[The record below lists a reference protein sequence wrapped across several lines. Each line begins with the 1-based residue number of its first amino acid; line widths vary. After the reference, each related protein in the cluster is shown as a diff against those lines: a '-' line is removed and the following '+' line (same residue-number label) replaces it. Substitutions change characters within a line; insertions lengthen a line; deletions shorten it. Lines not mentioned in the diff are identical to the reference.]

1 MRSAVLIPTTRRTL
15 DPTMLNILPT
25 RGDHKIAGP
34 SLVTTDALWL
44 DLLNPTSAEV
54 TSVEEA
60 IGAKLP
66 TLGALS
72 EIESSSRL
80 RSRGGILY
88 MSTPSAAGR
97 PEGAQTTPQ

>member
-1 MRSAVLIPTTRRTL
+1 
-15 DPTMLNILPT
+15 MLHILPT
-25 RGDHKIAGP
+25 RGDHKVAEAP
-34 SLVTTDALWL
+34 LVTTGALWL

-72 EIESSSRL
+72 EIE
-80 RSRGGILY
+80 
-88 MSTPSAAGR
+88 
-97 PEGAQTTPQ
+97 

>member
-1 MRSAVLIPTTRRTL
+1 MRSAVLIAPTSKRTL
-15 DPTMLNILPT
+15 DPTMLHILPT
-25 RGDHKIAGP
+25 TGDHKIAEP

-44 DLLNPTSAEV
+44 DLLNPTSTEV

-72 EIESSSRL
+72 EIESSS
-80 RSRGGILY
+80 S
-88 MSTPSAAGR
+88 SAQR
-97 PEGAQTTPQ
+97 F

>member
-1 MRSAVLIPTTRRTL
+1 
-15 DPTMLNILPT
+15 MLRILAS
-25 RGDHKIAGP
+25 RGDPKIAEAG
-34 SLVTTDALWL
+34 VATTDVPWI

-54 TSVEEA
+54 TSVEKA

-88 MSTPSAAGR
+88 MSTPSAARR
-97 PEGAQTTPQ
+97 P

>member
-1 MRSAVLIPTTRRTL
+1 
-15 DPTMLNILPT
+15 MLHILPT
-25 RGDHKIAGP
+25 RGDHKIAEPG
-34 SLVTTDALWL
+34 LVTTDALWV

-60 IGAKLP
+60 VGAKLP

-80 RSRGGILY
+80 RSRGVF
-88 MSTPSAAGR
+88 ST
-97 PEGAQTTPQ
+97 

>member
-1 MRSAVLIPTTRRTL
+1 MLQVLPIRSGQKNAEP
-15 DPTMLNILPT
+15 
-25 RGDHKIAGP
+25 G
-34 SLVTTDALWL
+34 LVTTDALWL
-44 DLLNPTSAEV
+44 DLLNPTSTEV
-54 TSVEEA
+54 RSVEEA

-88 MSTPSAAGR
+88 MSTPSAAGVPR
-97 PEGAQTTPQ
+97 APRQPLH